1 VPTTIALH
9 RAIVRHP
16 QFMSNNL
23 HTRWLEQQVL
33 AGGFTG

>member
-1 VPTTIALH
+1 
-9 RAIVRHP
+9 VRHP